1 MVNSSS
7 NKQQRRSRS
16 LAAAGRG
23 VPVAAAAGALGAA
36 LWLGGPSTRPVT
48 AQDPANLTQE
58 QRSTATSLEGA
69 FEKVADSVGP
79 ATVSIKARIEEPGVD
94 DADAP
99 RSGGGIVPPGT
110 DGDDEDSPFGGLPF
124 PFRGLPRGGFPRG
137 GFPRGGGGVASGS
150 GVIVRQDGY
159 ILTNDHVVAKARDN
173 TVQVTLNDGRKL
185 PGKVFRDQRSDL
197 AVVKIEAGKPLPY
210 VRLADSSRA
219 RVGQWAIAIGSPFGQ
234 QNTMTAGIVSALHRK
249 SNIGLGM
256 DGRYYPN
263 LIQTDASI
271 NPGNSGG
278 PLLNIN
284 GELMGINVA
293 IYSPSGGNIGIGYAI
308 PSNTAK
314 SIMEQLIARGK
325 VVRGYLGLN
334 PQDVDLR
341 LQDRLGVTGGAYVNS
356 ISGGSPA
363 QKAGIHADDVIT
375 RFGET
380 EITNEVDL
388 RDAIGRTAPGTP
400 VQVTVLRN
408 RQPRT
413 LSVTVGAPD
422 DQGDSNPAPV
432 PAPRAA
438 DKLGMRI
445 TPLTA
450 DTAQEL
456 KLTAGTKG
464 LVVAGIQMG
473 SPASEAGLSRGDVIT
488 AVNGKAITTPE
499 ALNQAVA
506 GVKSGDLVTFTV
518 LRSSGNE
525 DKPSEAVVN
534 VEIP

>member
-1 MVNSSS
+1 MARNTFS
-7 NKQQRRSRS
+7 NKQRNHS
-16 LAAAGRG
+16 LVAAAGG
-23 VPVAAAAGALGAA
+23 VPVAAVAGALGAA

-48 AQDPANLTQE
+48 AQDPATLTQE

-79 ATVSIKARIEEPGVD
+79 ATVSIKARIEEPATD
-94 DADAP
+94 DTNGP
-99 RSGGGIVPPGT
+99 RSGGMVPPGMD
-110 DGDDEDSPFGGLPF
+110 DGDEDSPFGGLP
-124 PFRGLPRGGFPRG
+124 PFLFRNLPRGMPPRDG
-137 GFPRGGGGVASGS
+137 VPRGGGVASGS
-150 GVIVRQDGY
+150 GVIVREDGY
-159 ILTNDHVVAKARDN
+159 ILTNDHVVANARDN
-173 TVQVTLNDGRKL
+173 TVQVTLNDGRRIK
-185 PGKVFRDQRSDL
+185 GKVFRDQRSDL
-197 AVVKIEAGKPLPY
+197 AVVKIDAGKPLPY
-210 VRLADSSRA
+210 VRLADSNRV

-234 QNTMTAGIVSALHRK
+234 QNSMTAGIVSALHRK
-249 SNIGLGM
+249 SNIGLGG

-278 PLLNIN
+278 PLLNIS

-314 SIMEQLIARGK
+314 PIMEQLITRGK
-325 VVRGYLGLN
+325 VVRGYLGLE

-341 LQDRLGVTGGAYVNS
+341 LQDRLGVTRGAYVNS
-356 ISGGSPA
+356 VSGGSPA
-363 QKAGIHADDVIT
+363 QKAGIRAGDVVT

-400 VQVTVLRN
+400 VRVTVLRN
-408 RQPRT
+408 QQPRT
-413 LSVTVGAPD
+413 LSVTVGGAPNETLA
-422 DQGDSNPAPV
+422 SAPA
-432 PAPRAA
+432 PAPRATN
-438 DKLGMRI
+438 KLGMRT

-450 DTAQEL
+450 DAAQEL
-456 KLTAGTKG
+456 KVDAGTKG
-464 LVVAGIQMG
+464 LVVAAVQFG
-473 SPASEAGLSRGDVIT
+473 SPASDAGLSRGDLIT
-488 AVNGKAITTPE
+488 AVNGKAVAAPE
-499 ALNQAVA
+499 VLNRAVTGA
-506 GVKSGDLVTFTV
+506 KSGDLVTFTV
-518 LRSSGNE
+518 LRASAGN